1 MILGRKVRNK
11 KKVIQPMKITLK
23 MKQIIDLKNK
33 KELIEA
39 FILIK
44 MSLCTIIIVN
54 IRII

>member
-1 MILGRKVRNK
+1 MLLGRKVKNK

-39 FILIK
+39 FYNNK
-44 MSLCTIIIVN
+44 N
-54 IRII
+54 